1 MGLLD
6 SAKEAIGLGSG
17 DKSESDEIAEEWID
31 EVDSEVEESDEML
44 EEPEEVSHEPAE
56 EEWDSAY
63 KFAEEFLEMRGF
75 ASMVDFTNK
84 CMAYKINQSPMY
96 RDRISNGVNT
106 MNQITSMQEQM
117 AQISGQSR
125 EDSSYEEK
133 ARKLESAN
141 KVIDEAQK
149 LSGQEDAMVNELIG
163 VGHELAESIAS
174 RTVNGRGGG
183 NVNSSVN
190 KSNEEL

>member
-1 MGLLD
+1 MGLLN
-6 SAKEAIGLGSG
+6 SAKEAIGLGG
-17 DKSESDEIAEEWID
+17 EDKSESDDIAEEWID
-31 EVDSEVEESDEML
+31 EVDSEVEESEELLDE
-44 EEPEEVSHEPAE
+44 PQGGSHEPAD

-63 KFAEEFLEMRGF
+63 KFAEEFLEVRGF

-84 CMAYKINQSPMY
+84 CMAFKINKSPMY

-117 AQISGQSR
+117 SQIGGGNKK
-125 EDSSYEEK
+125 ETSYEEK

-163 VGHELAESIAS
+163 VGHELAESLAH
-174 RTVNGRGGG
+174 RTAANRGGG
-183 NVNSSVN
+183 DVNSSVS
-190 KSNEEL
+190 KSDEEL